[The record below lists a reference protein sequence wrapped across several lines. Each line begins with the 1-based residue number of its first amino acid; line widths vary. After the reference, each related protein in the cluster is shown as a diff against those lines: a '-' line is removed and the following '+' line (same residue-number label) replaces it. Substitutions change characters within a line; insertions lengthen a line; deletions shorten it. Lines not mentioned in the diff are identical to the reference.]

1 MLRKDSIK
9 AGIQLADQLGL
20 RKLHI
25 SKELDDLIN
34 SGCSV
39 ALCEELS
46 NAKEWVS
53 INAEDVFNSYLRNG
67 VADTNEHDKLIEA
80 KIQAVAKGL
89 AGITDLV
96 SSVVN
101 PFCNEVKSDILTE
114 EKESLGHLLAVPIIR
129 PNFGLNVTSV
139 PIVEQLMDS
148 HQIGELDYNA
158 VFPDYIREAFK
169 PFQMMSD
176 AERASLFTSN
186 HSGMDELT
194 KRVIDHVSTNEYFD
208 LYSPSHH
215 VPGQIY
221 LAWVFACWLIKNPP
235 ENIDQSLSEFT
246 LAMTNLRNKFARSLK
261 IAVEREARDLKNGKL
276 FLSNPSVNLNE
287 HIIDVNGDVYMDW
300 VKQGGS
306 PEALYG
312 IILSRRTNVDVRSLT
327 KYEEY
332 VDVYNRFLQNKEARY
347 RSGYGQLVMTI
358 ARRRFLVLMTKHNPD
373 LIPAKVTER
382 LNHVIENYRTVTPDN
397 VDYWLRSVFVKAFY
411 PNSGAMLF
419 IDDLLKQTE
428 RFADKSIGEVSE
440 ITRANFIAD
449 YLVKMVTECQ

>member
-1 MLRKDSIK
+1 MLRKDSIV
-9 AGIQLADQLGL
+9 AGMQLADQLGM
-20 RKLHI
+20 RKLSI
-25 SKELDDLIN
+25 PKELDDIIN

-46 NAKEWVS
+46 TQKEWVS
-53 INAEDVFNSYLRNG
+53 INAEDVFNSYLRSG
-67 VADTNEHDKLIEA
+67 AADTNEHDKLIEV

-114 EKESLGHLLAVPIIR
+114 EKEALGHLMATPIIR
-129 PNFGLNVTSV
+129 PTFGLNIGSV

-158 VFPDYIREAFK
+158 AFPEYIRDAFK
-169 PFQMMSD
+169 PLQMMTD
-176 AERASLFTSN
+176 AERTALFTSH

-194 KRVIDHVSTNEYFD
+194 KRVIEHTSTNEYFD
-208 LYSPSHH
+208 LFSPNHH

-235 ENIDQSLSEFT
+235 EGVNATLSEFT

-261 IAVEREARDLKNGKL
+261 IANEREARDLKNGKL
-276 FLSNPSVNLNE
+276 FLSNPRVNLTD
-287 HIIDVNGDVYMDW
+287 HIIDVNGDVYVDW

-312 IILSRRTNVDVRSLT
+312 VILSRQTGVDVRLLT

-332 VDVYNRFLQNKEARY
+332 INVYNRYLANKESRY
-347 RSGYGQLVMTI
+347 RSGYGQLVMNV
-358 ARRRFLVLMTKHNPD
+358 ARRRFLALMTKHNPD

-382 LNHVIENYRTVTPDN
+382 LNHVIEHYRLVTPDN